1 PVQRHQLLAGGG
13 ASPVPAGRTV
23 CSCMGVG
30 EKAICAAIASGC
42 DTPAALGKQL
52 GCGTQC
58 GSCVPELRAL
68 IAASLSKAAN

>member
-1 PVQRHQLLAGGG
+1 
-13 ASPVPAGRTV
+13 
-23 CSCMGVG
+23 MGVG

-68 IAASLSKAAN
+68 IAASLTKAAN